1 MSQREAGGQK
11 ARNKKGRARERGKRE
26 EAVIAQ
32 GPAKSRSCGREV
44 GGGRVKIF
52 VMRDAEQD
60 KPGSFSRNQRPAH
73 KVLKAPPQATQAS
86 RALSSVSSRG
96 PIVPAAASGRK
107 VFADGLGR

>member
-11 ARNKKGRARERGKRE
+11 ARNKKEEPGNGKRE

-32 GPAKSRSCGREV
+32 GPAKSRSCGER
-44 GGGRVKIF
+44 GHGGRVKIF

-60 KPGSFSRNQRPAH
+60 KPGSSRNQRPAH
-73 KVLKAPPQATQAS
+73 KLLKPRPKRLRAS
-86 RALSSVSSRG
+86 RALSSRFVARPYSSGCCER
-96 PIVPAAASGRK
+96 RK